1 MKIKGPSFVISI
13 FFFWLKIWGIL
24 HRITIM
30 DGLCFFKRRR
40 RNKKVCMTRPHMIGK
55 NEMLK
60 RVIRLMKC
68 NRSKNST
75 EKEQVERFEQMI

>member
-1 MKIKGPSFVISI
+1 
-13 FFFWLKIWGIL
+13 
-24 HRITIM
+24 
-30 DGLCFFKRRR
+30 
-40 RNKKVCMTRPHMIGK
+40 MTRPHMIGK